1 MLVFLMTKTVC
12 SGSMTELEWLWYVVQ
27 VRSKQ
32 LEVLL
37 SMLTQVQLPAQI
49 LDLLNSWQQEIV
61 WLFEE

>member
-1 MLVFLMTKTVC
+1 MTKTAC
-12 SGSMTELEWLWYVVQ
+12 SGSMMELEWLWYVVQ

-49 LDLLNSWQQEIV
+49 LDLQNSWQQEIV